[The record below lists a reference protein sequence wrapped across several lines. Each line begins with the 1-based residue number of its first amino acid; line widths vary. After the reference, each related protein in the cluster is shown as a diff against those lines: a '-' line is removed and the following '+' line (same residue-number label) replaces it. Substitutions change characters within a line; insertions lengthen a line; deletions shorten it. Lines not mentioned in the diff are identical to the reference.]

1 MEQIVTAQTTTIPT
15 PFGFFS
21 LLKLSIS
28 QFFQNL
34 GYLIIFWLVEV
45 GISLISVIPLII
57 GLAFIA
63 AKNTV
68 LGTIITVIG
77 AILGVLVLVIL
88 QAAGLYQIQ
97 SIIDSSHKS
106 IRDLLSLGRKLAFP
120 LFLTLLLLGLITG
133 LGYLLLIIP
142 GLIFSVWFTFVVVIM
157 INENVWGL
165 AALKSS
171 RNLVKGRFWKVAG
184 YSGLCLI
191 LTFIYLFAVSLL
203 ASIIPGGKWIG
214 QLISSILNLPV
225 QTISLLFIYNLYHQ
239 LNIEY

>member
-1 MEQIVTAQTTTIPT
+1 MEQIVTAQTTTIST
-15 PFGFFS
+15 SLDFFG

-63 AKNTV
+63 AQNTV

-88 QAAGLYQIQ
+88 QAAGLCQIQ

-106 IRDLLSLGRKLAFP
+106 IRGLLSLGRKLALP

-191 LTFIYLFAVSLL
+191 LTFIYSLVVSLL

-214 QLISSILNLPV
+214 QLISSILNVPV
-225 QTISLLFIYNLYHQ
+225 QTISLLFIYNLYHE
-239 LNIEY
+239 LK